1 VNRRSII
8 LLSTLCL
15 LVACKSKDSPQDAGD
30 AGANDDMPFVPSLD
44 AACAVGGAKAKLKH
58 LNLVVVYDRSG
69 SMGDGVNGD
78 PTQKWDPVGA
88 GLEAFFQDLA
98 SVGVTA
104 SLSFFPSVKNYVDQ
118 CNEDEYLT
126 GDVPLT
132 ALPSTAF
139 ATAISA
145 TTPMGDTPTLPAVQG
160 GIYAAQQ
167 LAMTDPTAKSAIVLV
182 TDGEPD
188 TCNSSVQNVSQ
199 AVQTVAL
206 VTPTYVIGVGSDTT
220 DLSEISMAG
229 GTGSP
234 IIATVGDPT
243 QTQSDIQSAL
253 ASIRGQ
259 QVPCDFALPA
269 PPVGQT
275 LDVNKVNVLYTPSS
289 GPQQALGYSVDCA
302 GNVGWRYDN
311 AMMPTEV
318 ILCTTTCETV
328 QADKGADIEIL
339 FGCATQVIE

>member
-15 LVACKSKDSPQDAGD
+15 LVACKSKSSSPDGD
-30 AGANDDMPFVPSLD
+30 ASVNDDMTGFVPSLD

-69 SMGDGVNGD
+69 SMGDGPDGD

-88 GLEAFFQDLA
+88 GLEAFFQDPA

-104 SLSFFPSVKNYVDQ
+104 SLNFFPSVKNPVDE

-139 ATAISA
+139 KTAIAA
-145 TTPMGDTPTLPAVQG
+145 TSPMGDTPTLPAIQG
-160 GIYAAQQ
+160 GVYAAQQ
-167 LAMTDPTAKSAIVLV
+167 LAMSDPTAKSALVLV

-188 TCNSSVQNVSQ
+188 ACGSSVGNVSQ
-199 AVQTVAL
+199 AVQTVVL
-206 VTPTYVIGVGSDTT
+206 TTPTYVIGVGSDTP
-220 DLSEISMAG
+220 DLVQISMAG
-229 GTGSP
+229 GTGNP
-234 IIATVGDPT
+234 IIASVGNPT

-253 ASIRGQ
+253 ATIRGQ
-259 QVPCDFALPA
+259 QVPCDFPLPA

-289 GPQQALGYSVDCA
+289 GPQQALGYSVNCA
-302 GNVGWRYDN
+302 GNVGWKYDN
-311 AMMPTEV
+311 ATMPTEV
-318 ILCTTTCETV
+318 ILCSTTCTTV
-328 QADKGADIEIL
+328 QNDKGADIDIL
-339 FGCATQVIE
+339 FGCATQVIQ